1 MKGMN
6 DLYNINDV
14 VETAN
19 NLIKRFGTRNPHEI
33 AESLDITILKRTFKN
48 QLGVF
53 TIVLHN
59 KFIFIKDDLDPVME
73 NIVLLHELG
82 HAMLHAKLTNQVAF
96 QEFNLFNMNLN
107 RLEYEANVFA
117 SQIALPDDEI
127 VDYIKQGYDVQQVAS
142 AMGSD
147 INLVAL
153 KVDILNRQGHEFVM
167 QERKNDFLRWDR

>member
-1 MKGMN
+1 M
-6 DLYNINDV
+6 YNINNVIDM
-14 VETAN
+14 ADI
-19 NLIKRFGTRNPHEI
+19 LIKRYDTRNPYDI
-33 AESLDITILKRTFKN
+33 AAELDITIQKRPFTE

-59 KFIFIKDDLDPVME
+59 KFIFIKDNLDPVLE

-82 HAMLHAKLTNQVAF
+82 HAMLHSKVQKKVMF
-96 QEFNLFNMNLN
+96 QEFHLFNMKLN

-127 VDYIKQGYDVQQVAS
+127 IDYIHQGYDVQQVAS
-142 AMGSD
+142 AMNSD

-153 KVDILNRQGHEFVM
+153 KVEILNRQGYEFRE
-167 QERKNDFLRWDR
+167 QECRNDFLKR